1 MANATTVTKT
11 GNFISLLFEDEGVN
25 YLYSTDTVGNPG
37 GNAATSIVSIMW
49 HPDADGDILLI
60 REGSSSGAILFQ
72 DEGASESESRIKYY
86 GGRRGTRM
94 NLSITASQCNDLGAG
109 IVIFE
114 LA

>member
-25 YLYSTDTVGNPG
+25 YLYSTDTTGNPG
-37 GNAATSIVSIMW
+37 GNAAANIVSIMW
-49 HPDADGDILLI
+49 HPDADGDVLLI

-72 DEGASESESRIKYY
+72 DEGAGEAESRIKYY
-86 GGRRGTRM
+86 GGRKGTRM
-94 NLSITASQCNDLGAG
+94 NISITASQCNDLGAG